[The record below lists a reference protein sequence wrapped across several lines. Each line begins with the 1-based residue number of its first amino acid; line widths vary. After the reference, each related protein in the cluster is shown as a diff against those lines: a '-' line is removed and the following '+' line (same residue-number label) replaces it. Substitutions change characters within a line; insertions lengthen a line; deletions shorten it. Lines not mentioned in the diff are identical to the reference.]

1 MNFSEKVILGK
12 TGLKVGR
19 FGISSSYGAPSEAF
33 EEAFDHGCNYFTWG
47 TFVKGDSRE
56 MKKAIRKI
64 VQKGKRDELVLAV
77 FSYAHDPFLTKY
89 FLKRRLK
96 ALGTD
101 HIDVLLL
108 GYFPNIPS
116 ERILDGARK
125 LKEIG
130 MVRHL
135 GISSHNRKMF
145 RNVIEVSDIEV
156 LHVRYNAAHRG
167 AERDI
172 FPFFSAENRPGI
184 VSFTATRW
192 GKLLSEKHMPAGET
206 PLSASDCYRY
216 VLSNPAVD
224 VCMMGAKSTG
234 QMHENLNCLTLGPLS
249 AEEQKR
255 VERIGE
261 YVYLQ

>member
-1 MNFSEKVILGK
+1 MNFTEKVMLGK
-12 TGLKVGR
+12 TGLNVGR
-19 FGISSSYGAPSEAF
+19 FGISSSYGAPAVAF
-33 EEAFDHGCNYFTWG
+33 EEAFDFGCNYFTWG

-56 MKKAIRKI
+56 MKKALRNIIRN
-64 VQKGKRDELVLAV
+64 GKRDELVLAV
-77 FSYAHDPFLTKY
+77 FSYAHDPLLTKW

-96 ALGTD
+96 TLGTD

-116 ERILDGARK
+116 GRILEGALK
-125 LKEIG
+125 LKESG

-145 RNVIEVSDIEV
+145 RNVKEVPEIEV

-172 FPFFSAENRPGI
+172 FPFFETENRPGI

-192 GKLLSEKHMPAGET
+192 GKLLSAKHMPAGEL
-206 PLSASDCYRY
+206 PLTASDCYRY
-216 VLSNPAVD
+216 VLSNPSVD
-224 VCMMGAKSTG
+224 VCMMGAKNKD
-234 QMHENLNCLTLGPLS
+234 QMHENLNCLKLGPMN
-249 AEEQKR
+249 AEEKNR